1 MKVFPTKGISIV
13 VATSPSY
20 VVVVVVAEIF
30 IDYYVWNSFKTKL
43 IVVEE
48 PTKGTISIAILY
60 VMI

>member
-1 MKVFPTKGISIV
+1 LKVFPTKGISID

-20 VVVVVVAEIF
+20 VVVVVEIL
-30 IDYYVWNSFKTKL
+30 IDYYVWNSFKTKH